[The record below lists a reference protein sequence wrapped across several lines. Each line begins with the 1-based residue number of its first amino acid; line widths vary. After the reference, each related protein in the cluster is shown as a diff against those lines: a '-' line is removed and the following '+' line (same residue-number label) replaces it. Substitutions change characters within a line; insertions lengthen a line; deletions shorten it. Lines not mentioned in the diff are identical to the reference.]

1 MKKIILL
8 GAFIILCS
16 GGCDNPEKA
25 DKEDIMEKFMH
36 VVQSKKDPQHQDEA
50 LFKTAIYNLK
60 LKKYFSAKKYL
71 KEHYNLY
78 PDSSHRDKVV
88 HYLAMIETI
97 SGDELYAKGEWQ
109 DALVYYEEAFNI
121 DLLNL
126 EIVEKIQQCK
136 LKIKKDRIR
145 KIIIS
150 GDLNYEMG
158 RLSDASVAYNKAVK
172 LDPDNIFVKEKR
184 DFTQREMQFEKEFE
198 QKQEEFKRFHIERGF
213 TRVDG
218 VWVEK

>member
-16 GGCDNPEKA
+16 GGCDNAEKA
-25 DKEDIMEKFMH
+25 EKEDIMEKFMH
-36 VVQSKKDPQHQDEA
+36 VVQSKKNPQHQDEA

-136 LKIKKDRIR
+136 LEINKDHAR
-145 KIIIS
+145 KLIIS
-150 GDLNYEMG
+150 GDLDYEMG
-158 RLSDASVAYNKAVK
+158 RLSDALVAYYKAAK
-172 LDPDNIFVKEKR
+172 LDSDNTFLKEKLAYAR
-184 DFTQREMQFEKEFE
+184 REIHSKKELK
-198 QKQEEFKRFHIERGF
+198 QKQEEFKRFHTERGF